1 MKAQFSTYTS
11 GFGLILGLGILA
23 HFTAPYIP
31 GMNGVLFGLILGL
44 LLGNLIKLP
53 AQLQPGINLSSSTV
67 LEFAIVMLAF
77 GIHIGKIGEMGWSTF
92 LIIALMVVAMLF
104 LTLFISKKGN
114 CPGSTGWL
122 VGFGTTICGS
132 SAIAAVAPS
141 VTKDKSDIGIA
152 LAVVNLIGGIG
163 MVALPFLLPLFN
175 LNELDSGILVGGSLH
190 SVGNV
195 AGAGYAMSEEI
206 GNTALTVKMV
216 RVALLAPA
224 VILFSYLVNRKE
236 AKNWKD
242 HFKLPLYLWAFI
254 AVTILVSTVD
264 LPTALLKQIDFVGK
278 IALTMAM
285 TAIGMKIS
293 FTTLYQSG
301 RKAIGFGFV
310 IFGVQLLLLLALL
323 VILG

>member
-1 MKAQFSTYTS
+1 MKAQFSSYTS

-23 HFTAPYIP
+23 HFTAPFIP
-31 GMNGVLFGLILGL
+31 GMNGVLLGLILGL
-44 LLGNLIKLP
+44 LLGNLVKLP
-53 AQLQPGINLSSSTV
+53 VQFQPGINLSSSTI
-67 LEFAIVMLAF
+67 LEIAIVLLAF
-77 GIHIGKIGEMGWSTF
+77 GINIGKIGEMGGSTF
-92 LIIALMVVAMLF
+92 VIIALMVLLMLF
-104 LTLFISKKGN
+104 LTLILSKEGN

-141 VTKDKSDIGIA
+141 ISKDKSEIGIA
-152 LAVVNLIGGIG
+152 LAVVNLMGGIG
-163 MVALPFLLPLFN
+163 MVALPFILPLFHFDN
-175 LNELDSGILVGGSLH
+175 LDAGILVGGSLH

-224 VILFSYLVNRKE
+224 VILFSYLINRKE
-236 AKNWKD
+236 TKNWKD

-254 AVTILVSTVD
+254 VVTVLVSTVD
-264 LPTALLKQIDFVGK
+264 LPAALLKQIDFVGK
-278 IALTMAM
+278 ITLTMAM

-293 FTTLYQSG
+293 FTTLFHSG
-301 RKAIGFGFV
+301 RKAIGFGLV
-310 IFGVQLLLLLALL
+310 IFGVQLLVLLGLL
-323 VILG
+323 MILG